1 MTQPP
6 ALVPSYIT
14 IQHYQVQDVG
24 RHNNELFLLGPWE
37 LPRWLSGIE
46 AACQC
51 RRLRFDPWVGKIPL
65 EEETGPSSDFLVCL
79 FHQSSVWP
87 PGEEDHRSCSG
98 VHGGQASLWVESMK
112 TTGFGVGQTW
122 VQIPPLQLS
131 RWVTLY
137 LNHLLICRTSPPIF
151 PYYYHKVQVTYV
163 HYSHFGKRRKI
174 RRGKI

>member
-51 RRLRFDPWVGKIPL
+51 RRLRFDPWVGKIP
-65 EEETGPSSDFLVCL
+65 
-79 FHQSSVWP
+79 W
-87 PGEEDHRSCSG
+87 
-98 VHGGQASLWVESMK
+98 
-112 TTGFGVGQTW
+112 
-122 VQIPPLQLS
+122 
-131 RWVTLY
+131 
-137 LNHLLICRTSPPIF
+137 
-151 PYYYHKVQVTYV
+151 
-163 HYSHFGKRRKI
+163 RRKLDLPQI
-174 RRGKI
+174 SLYVCFTRAQCGPQERRTTEAVVGYTVGRHLCGWKA